1 MSNCFEK
8 LSSEYLSGF
17 RRGYGCQ
24 HVLMRL
30 IENWKLALDN
40 KKIIAALSVDL
51 SKAFDCLQ
59 HDLIIAKLH
68 AYGFD
73 IQASK
78 LIYSYLSNRIQS
90 VKVKVKVKVA
100 YSSTRTVLSGVP
112 QGSPLGV
119 ILFNIQFN
127 DIFYI
132 TDESGLYN
140 FADDNNLSA
149 IGDTVEEAKSTLKQ
163 QTTNVLKWFD
173 ENDLIANP
181 EKFDLMFLLPSKT
194 DQAMNEQLL
203 INNTTLDGEPS
214 ITLLGMEIDNSL
226 TL

>member
-1 MSNCFEK
+1 MFEQMSNYFEK
-8 LSSEYLSGF
+8 LFSECLSGF

-40 KKIIAALSVDL
+40 KKIIAALSMDL

-59 HDLIIAKLH
+59 HDLIIAKLY

-73 IQASK
+73 VQALK

-90 VKVKVKVKVA
+90 VKVKDA
-100 YSSTRTVLSGVP
+100 YSSTSIVLSGVP
-112 QGSPLGV
+112 QGSLLGV

-127 DIFYI
+127 DIFDI

-149 IGDTVEEAKSTLKQ
+149 IENIMEEAKSTLKQ
-163 QTTNVLKWFD
+163 QTTNVLEWFD
-173 ENDLIANP
+173 ENHLIANP
-181 EKFDLMFLLPSKT
+181 EKFHLMFSFPNKT
-194 DQAMNEQLL
+194 DQAMNEELF

-214 ITLLGMEIDNSL
+214 ITFWEWK
-226 TL
+226 